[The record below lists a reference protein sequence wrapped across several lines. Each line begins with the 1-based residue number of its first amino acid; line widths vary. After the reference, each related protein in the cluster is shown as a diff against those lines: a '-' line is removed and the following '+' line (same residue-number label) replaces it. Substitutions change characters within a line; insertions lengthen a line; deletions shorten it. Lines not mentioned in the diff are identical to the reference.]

1 MEVLTVKILR
11 RFFVCLFISVLIAGN
26 VYQARHWLRAQ
37 ALILLDGDKVI
48 HVEVK
53 PKEHGVGVAVGLL
66 RADMERW
73 QADQK
78 KEMQA
83 LSEKIDHYKV
93 FAEQTQYDLDQAKST
108 CKEIDTNLRG
118 FRDGVT
124 LIRGEL
130 IRSGH
135 LPKEMS
141 TAF

>member
-1 MEVLTVKILR
+1 MKAFCRIASVLLVIG
-11 RFFVCLFISVLIAGN
+11 LIAGN
-26 VYQARHWLRAQ
+26 VYQARHWLRAR

-66 RADMERW
+66 RADVERW
-73 QADQK
+73 QAELDK
-78 KEMQA
+78 KVKA
-83 LSEKIDHYKV
+83 LSEKIDHYTV
-93 FAEQTQYDLDQAKST
+93 FAEQTQYDLDQTKAT
-108 CKEIDTNLRG
+108 CKEIDTSLRG
-118 FRDGVT
+118 FQQGVS

>member
-1 MEVLTVKILR
+1 MRKWLVRITAVL
-11 RFFVCLFISVLIAGN
+11 FVLGLVAGN

-48 HVEVK
+48 HVEAK

-66 RADMERW
+66 RADIERW
-73 QADQK
+73 QADQR

-93 FAEQTQYDLDQAKST
+93 FAEQTQYDLEQTKSA
-108 CKEIDTNLRG
+108 CKDIDTNLRG
-118 FRDGVT
+118 FQHGVK

-135 LPKEMS
+135 LAKEMS

>member
-1 MEVLTVKILR
+1 MRKWLMKSGVVLLVLG
-11 RFFVCLFISVLIAGN
+11 LIAGN
-26 VYQARHWLRAQ
+26 VYQGRHWLRTQ

-48 HVEVK
+48 KVEVA
-53 PKEHGVGVAVGLL
+53 PKEHGVGIAVGLL

-73 QADQK
+73 QDDLDK
-78 KEMQA
+78 RMKA

-93 FAEQTQYDLDQAKST
+93 FAEQTQYDVDQLKST
-108 CKEIDTNLRG
+108 CTQLDTSLRG
-118 FRDGVT
+118 FQQGVSV
-124 LIRGEL
+124 IRGEL